1 MDAATRQLL
10 INLVAFADN
19 EHDTID
25 YCGYDYTPGDDC
37 KPSCEA
43 CKLLTG
49 VTGVTDEI
57 LTAARQPGTSRRL
70 SD

>member
-19 EHDTID
+19 EHETID

-49 VTGVTDEI
+49 VTDEI
-57 LTAARQPGTSRRL
+57 LIAARQPGISRRL